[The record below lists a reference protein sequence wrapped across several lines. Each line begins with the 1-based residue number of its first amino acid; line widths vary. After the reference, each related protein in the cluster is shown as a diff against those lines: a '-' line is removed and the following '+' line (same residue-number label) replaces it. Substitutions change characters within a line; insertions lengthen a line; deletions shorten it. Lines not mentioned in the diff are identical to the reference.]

1 MNEKLKEAI
10 SEAIREALGG
20 ALDCTRVWS
29 AWGVGTMSEDDFS
42 PVADDSERVG
52 EIADAVMAV
61 LTTRKLV
68 CETCSGWGMIGGPS
82 FYAPDEGGEPCPD
95 CSASQPVAYQS
106 RHALGP
112 LGGDGWGHWTE
123 TGRDEFVRL
132 SGLIKENPE
141 HFSQLV
147 EVRALGVLNV

>member
-95 CSASQPVAYQS
+95 CNARQAVDLGRLERFETATFNEGGNVCPCMDKDGTGTWVRFDDVAALIDGKGSQV
-106 RHALGP
+106 
-112 LGGDGWGHWTE
+112 
-123 TGRDEFVRL
+123 
-132 SGLIKENPE
+132 
-141 HFSQLV
+141 
-147 EVRALGVLNV
+147 